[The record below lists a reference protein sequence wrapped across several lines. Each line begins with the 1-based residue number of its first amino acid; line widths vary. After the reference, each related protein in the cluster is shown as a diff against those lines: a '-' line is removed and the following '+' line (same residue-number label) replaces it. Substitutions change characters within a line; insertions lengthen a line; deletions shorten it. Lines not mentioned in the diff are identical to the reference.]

1 MKKLITFA
9 LVLSLMIA
17 SLFAATK
24 NSATPSTGTAQGSAT
39 YSAETAAQ
47 YKYQTNDKNRMVTIG
62 TKSGKFEAP
71 VLVTSFGQSTDGSM
85 IEQVMKRLKTVAY
98 TYNPTATSSDLDG
111 IKTVVIA
118 VGNSTKGLGAAGI
131 SQEQETERAKA
142 FIEAVEKKGIKV
154 ICCHIGGA
162 TRRGALS
169 DAFADMVL
177 PLSSFIVVKEDG
189 NEDGKFTNFA
199 KSNNVPNTLVY
210 GSKDTVDAFK
220 AIFN

>member
-1 MKKLITFA
+1 MKRILLTMVMISL
-9 LVLSLMIA
+9 LVIPA
-17 SLFAATK
+17 FAATK
-24 NSATPSTGTAQGSAT
+24 TSTTPSTGTVEGAAT
-39 YSAETAAQ
+39 YSQEVAAQ
-47 YKYQTNDKNRMVTIG
+47 YKYQTDSKNRKVTIG
-62 TKSGKFEAP
+62 SITEKFQGP

-98 TYNPTATSSDLDG
+98 TYNPTATSADLG
-111 IKTVVIA
+111 GVKTVVIA

-131 SQEQETERAKA
+131 SQDQETARAKEFMA
-142 FIEAVEKKGIKV
+142 AAKKAGVKV

-177 PLSSFIVVKEDG
+177 PLSSFILVKEDG
-189 NEDGKFTNFA
+189 NEDGKFTSFA
-199 KSNNVPNTLVY
+199 AANNIPITLVY

-220 AIFN
+220 QIF